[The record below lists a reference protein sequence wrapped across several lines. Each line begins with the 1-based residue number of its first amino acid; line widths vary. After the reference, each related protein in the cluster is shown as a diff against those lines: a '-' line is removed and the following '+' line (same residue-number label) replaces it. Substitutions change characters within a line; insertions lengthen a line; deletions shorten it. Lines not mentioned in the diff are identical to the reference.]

1 MVKKYFKKII
11 AQSPQDLQVI
21 SACCE
26 GGKIKIEEKKDQYE
40 ATDE

>member
-1 MVKKYFKKII
+1 MVKKYLKKII

-26 GGKIKIEEKKDQYE
+26 GGKIKI
-40 ATDE
+40 DEIK